1 MRIVIDLQG
10 AQTNSRFR
18 GIGRYTLSFT
28 KALIRNNSE
37 HEFLLALNG
46 LFPHTI
52 QAIRDEFTGI
62 LPASAILVWHA
73 PGPVSNLE
81 LGIRWRHSVA
91 ELLREAFFESLQPDV
106 IHISSFLEGY
116 VDSPIASIGKF
127 DRKTPVSVSLYDLIP
142 LTNPQQYLD
151 PYPLF
156 KAFYMSRV
164 EQLRHASMLFAISDF
179 CRIEGLQN
187 LAVSEYKIVN
197 VSSAVEPTFQP
208 AADCPNRQQYFSDT
222 FGINRPY
229 ILYTGGA
236 DERKNLPRLIHA
248 FAKLPQEIRR
258 THQLVFAGKLL
269 DNEAYRLKREAKS
282 AKLKGDE
289 FILTGYVTDNDLIQ
303 LYSRCELYVFPSWHE
318 GFGLPALEA
327 MACGAPVVSARSSS
341 LVEVIAKDNALFDP
355 FSEEDITRII
365 TQALSDQGF
374 RQELIDHGVEQS
386 RKFSWEKTARKAMDA
401 LNELEPGRVGNN
413 GDSRIIDRLIDQLA
427 ALPCDEDPTDLQ
439 LARIADCIA
448 RNTCRAECFQPT
460 QLGDL

>member
-1 MRIVIDLQG
+1 
-10 AQTNSRFR
+10 
-18 GIGRYTLSFT
+18 
-28 KALIRNNSE
+28 
-37 HEFLLALNG
+37 
-46 LFPHTI
+46 
-52 QAIRDEFTGI
+52 
-62 LPASAILVWHA
+62 
-73 PGPVSNLE
+73 
-81 LGIRWRHSVA
+81 
-91 ELLREAFFESLQPDV
+91 
-106 IHISSFLEGY
+106 
-116 VDSPIASIGKF
+116 
-127 DRKTPVSVSLYDLIP
+127 
-142 LTNPQQYLD
+142 
-151 PYPLF
+151 
-156 KAFYMSRV
+156 
-164 EQLRHASMLFAISDF
+164 
-179 CRIEGLQN
+179 
-187 LAVSEYKIVN
+187 
-197 VSSAVEPTFQP
+197 VEPTFQP

-236 DERKNLPRLIHA
+236 DERKNLPRLIRA

-269 DNEAYRLKREAKS
+269 DNEAYKLKREAKS